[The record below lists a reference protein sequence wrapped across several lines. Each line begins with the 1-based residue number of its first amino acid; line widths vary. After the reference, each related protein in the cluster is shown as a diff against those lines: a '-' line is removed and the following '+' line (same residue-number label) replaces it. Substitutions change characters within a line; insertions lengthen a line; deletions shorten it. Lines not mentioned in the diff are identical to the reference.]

1 MIKIKVVVLSV
12 LLTCSFSFSASAC
25 ENASRKME
33 VTATAYTSSV
43 SETDSTPN
51 ISAWGDRLKP
61 GMRVIAVSRDLLAM
75 GLTHGTLVTV
85 EGFDKDFIVLDK
97 MNKRWTKKVDIYMG
111 NDKRAA
117 LNWGKRKVNICWKYQ
132 S

>member
-1 MIKIKVVVLSV
+1 MEKIKI
-12 LLTCSFSFSASAC
+12 LLFGTLLAANASYSIYAC
-25 ENASRKME
+25 ENKSHKLE

-43 SETDSTPN
+43 GETDSTPT

-75 GLTHGTLVTV
+75 GLTHGTLVRV
-85 EGFDKDFIVLDK
+85 EGFAKDFIVLDK

-117 LNWGKRKVNICWKYQ
+117 LNWGKKKVNICWKYQ
-132 S
+132 

>member
-1 MIKIKVVVLSV
+1 MLAANFS
-12 LLTCSFSFSASAC
+12 CSIHAC
-25 ENASRKME
+25 EDESRMLK

-43 SETDSTPN
+43 GETDSTPN
-51 ISAWGDRLKP
+51 ISAWGDRLTP

-75 GLTHGTLVTV
+75 GLTHGALVQM
-85 EGFDKDFIVLDK
+85 EGFEKDFIVLDK
-97 MNKRWTKKVDIYMG
+97 MNKRWTKKIDIYMG

-132 S
+132 